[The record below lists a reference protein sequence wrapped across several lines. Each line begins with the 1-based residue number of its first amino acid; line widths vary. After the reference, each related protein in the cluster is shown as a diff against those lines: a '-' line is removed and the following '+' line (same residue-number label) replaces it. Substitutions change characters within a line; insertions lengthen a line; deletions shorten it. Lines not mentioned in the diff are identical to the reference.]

1 MKKTKIDFVFNQAMA
16 RLLKKC
22 RENSHLSQVEIAQR
36 IGFSPKSGKIYI
48 SLLENGKIKKPSL
61 GLILR
66 YLSSCGVAWSE
77 FFKQLDA
84 IDFKQR
90 HAKMI
95 SQLPRPPEKRKVELD
110 AIRYEIGIE
119 FPSKEKEI
127 IDFDRLQ
134 NQIRNKVLKLL
145 AKHQIGERQIDS
157 YQKFA

>member
-1 MKKTKIDFVFNQAMA
+1 
-16 RLLKKC
+16 
-22 RENSHLSQVEIAQR
+22 
-36 IGFSPKSGKIYI
+36 
-48 SLLENGKIKKPSL
+48 
-61 GLILR
+61 
-66 YLSSCGVAWSE
+66 
-77 FFKQLDA
+77 
-84 IDFKQR
+84 
-90 HAKMI
+90 MI